1 VTAVE
6 LAAPQGFRLDG
17 HRAVVTG
24 AGRGIGRACALALAA
39 AGADVVALSR
49 TASEIDAV
57 ASEIKAAGG
66 YAEALRCDV
75 TDAAE
80 VAERLGG
87 LEAVDVLVTSAGTNI
102 PEPFLDVS
110 PAHLDAL
117 LAVNVRGTFLAAQA
131 AARRMVESGGGG
143 AIVTVSSQMGHVGAA
158 GRTAYCATKHAVEGL
173 TKAMAV
179 ELAPHGI
186 RVNAVAPTFV
196 ETPLT
201 RRFLADAEFRADV
214 MRRIPLGRT
223 GRPEDVASAVV
234 YLASPAARMVTG
246 ASLLVDGG
254 WTAQ

>member
-1 VTAVE
+1 MMD
-6 LAAPQGFRLDG
+6 GFRLDG

-49 TASEIDAV
+49 TTSEIDAV
-57 ASEIKAAGG
+57 ASEIRAAGG
-66 YAEALRCDV
+66 FAEALRCDV
-75 TDAAE
+75 TDPAE
-80 VAERLGG
+80 VAARFGG
-87 LEAVDVLVTSAGTNI
+87 LGTVDVLVTSAGTNI

-110 PAHLDAL
+110 PAHFDAL
-117 LAVNVRGTFLAAQA
+117 FAVNVRGTFLAAQA
-131 AARRMVESGGGG
+131 AARTMVASGTGGVL
-143 AIVTVSSQMGHVGAA
+143 VTVSSQMGHVGAA
-158 GRTAYCATKHAVEGL
+158 NRTAYCASKHAVEGL

-179 ELAPHGI
+179 ELAPHDI

-201 RRFLADAEFRADV
+201 APFLADPAFRAQV
-214 MRRIPLGRT
+214 VRQIPLGRT
-223 GRPEDVASAVV
+223 GRPEDVAAAVV

-246 ASLLVDGG
+246 TSLRVDGG

>member
-1 VTAVE
+1 MTAVE

-49 TASEIDAV
+49 TTTEIEAV

-75 TDAAE
+75 TDPAE
-80 VAERLGG
+80 VAERLGA
-87 LEAVDVLVTSAGTNI
+87 LDAVDVLVTSAGTNI

-131 AARRMVESGGGG
+131 AARRMVESAAGGV
-143 AIVTVSSQMGHVGAA
+143 IVTVSSQMGHVGAA

-201 RRFLADAEFRADV
+201 RPFLADPEFRADV

-223 GRPEDVASAVV
+223 GRPEDVAAAVV